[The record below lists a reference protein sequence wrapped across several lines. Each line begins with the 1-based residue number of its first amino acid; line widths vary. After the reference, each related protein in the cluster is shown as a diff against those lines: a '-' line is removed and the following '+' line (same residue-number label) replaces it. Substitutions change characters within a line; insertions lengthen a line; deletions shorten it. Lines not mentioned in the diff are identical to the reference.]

1 MAALKKDVITD
12 TLSEVKVHY
21 LTQQISTWWN
31 ARRSPE
37 DLHTFCG
44 WYWVRG
50 NQESGPFRTRS
61 AALRD
66 AYYQFVLHQRLPKMW
81 TSEIPRKVLRTRDAA
96 ERPRVSSPKKQ
107 RSTKVKQ
114 KTSSWEARTGS

>member
-1 MAALKKDVITD
+1 MPALKKDVITD
-12 TLSEVKVHY
+12 TLSEVKVYY
-21 LTQQISTWWN
+21 LSQQISQWWN

-37 DLHTFCG
+37 DLYTFCG

-50 NQESGPFRTRS
+50 AQESGPFRTRS

-81 TSEIPRKVLRTRDAA
+81 TANIPRAILKTREVTVAAKKKTTRKVA
-96 ERPRVSSPKKQ
+96 
-107 RSTKVKQ
+107 ST
-114 KTSSWEARTGS
+114 EARTAP